1 MKKNQENQGIGLAVV
16 YEFFTRY
23 VRRIYPDTHWKRTMK
38 KNANKYF
45 FQLITPSDIAFVISL
60 LKNGMPVWNKK
71 KVLFE
76 TDEMKKTKAKTLFS
90 SGEGQKRSFGKT
102 TWSQEGLKYYHK
114 VERAWQEAY
123 SNREQMCA
131 LINGWERWEPDEDL
145 KKGKELLS
153 TNWRLVD
160 VNKKGKAGKEGS
172 ADENDDGWDNDD
184 GYHSDKY
191 NDVEDLPFK
200 LDRGNLRKITG
211 LENLSGNDDSFSSD
225 ESEEDEKGKG
235 EDEIKDSPGKIGDH
249 EKEEKDERVVTVER
263 RNKRR
268 NK

>member
-1 MKKNQENQGIGLAVV
+1 VEQ
-16 YEFFTRY
+16 
-23 VRRIYPDTHWKRTMK
+23 KR
-38 KNANKYF
+38 
-45 FQLITPSDIAFVISL
+45 
-60 LKNGMPVWNKK
+60 
-71 KVLFE
+71 VLFE

-160 VNKKGKAGKEGS
+160 VNKKGKAGMEGS
-172 ADENDDGWDNDD
+172 EDENNDGWDNDD

-191 NDVEDLPFK
+191 NDVEELPFK
-200 LDRGNLRKITG
+200 LDRGNLRKVTG
-211 LENLSGNDDSFSSD
+211 LKNLSGNDDSFSSD
-225 ESEEDEKGKG
+225 ESEEYEKGKG
-235 EDEIKDSPGKIGDH
+235 EDNIKDSTGKIGDH
-249 EKEEKDERVVTVER
+249 EKEEKDKRVVTVER
-263 RNKRR
+263 RSKRR
-268 NK
+268 NN